1 MNNHIK
7 KIKLILIKISIL
19 LKEGNYPD
27 WGNSFMK
34 FSEDIETN
42 FETVKNQILILYGGM
57 GSFNDIVLHKNKKP
71 LINENTILD
80 NLRSQLYKLITNS

>member
-34 FSEDIETN
+34 FSEDIEIN
-42 FETVKNQILILYGGM
+42 FEAVKNQILILYGGM
-57 GSFNDIVLHKNKKP
+57 GSFNDIVLHRNKKP
-71 LINENTILD
+71 LINENNRLD
-80 NLRSQLYKLITNS
+80 DLRTQLYKLLTNN